1 MKNYLETIL
10 SMFSKENDKKTK
22 TQNLIFLAIL
32 LVFALICINTIS
44 SDKSSVTTLSNNK
57 ETEENSNKLPTSH
70 YNYIED
76 NLKNILGQIS
86 GVSDVSVMIT
96 YSSEE
101 KMIPVYDIKEEVAV
115 EENSD
120 GNETNTSKKTTTEKT
135 VAYEETNGGKVAIV
149 ESKTSPEIIGA
160 IITAKGIDSSNIT
173 KIKAAVSNSLD
184 IPVHKV
190 EIFSK

>member
-1 MKNYLETIL
+1 MKKYLDTIF
-10 SMFSKENDKKTK
+10 SMFSKEKDKKTK

-32 LVFALICINTIS
+32 LVFALICINTMT
-44 SDKSSVTTLSNNK
+44 SDKASVTTLSSHK
-57 ETEENSNKLPTSH
+57 ETEENSNKIPSSH

-76 NLKNILGQIS
+76 NLKNILSQIN

-101 KMIPVYDIKEEVAV
+101 KMIPVYDVKEEVAV

-135 VAYEETNGGKVAIV
+135 VAYEEANGGKVAIV
-149 ESKTSPEIIGA
+149 ESKVSPEIIGA
-160 IITAKGIDSSNIT
+160 IIAAKGIDSSNIT

-184 IPVHKV
+184 IPFHKV

>member
-1 MKNYLETIL
+1 MKNYLDIVR
-10 SMFSKENDKKTK
+10 SMFSKEKDKKTK

-44 SDKSSVTTLSNNK
+44 SDKSVATISNNK
-57 ETEENSNKLPTSH
+57 EKEENSNKLPTSH

-101 KMIPVYDIKEEVAV
+101 KMIPVYDVKEEVSV

-135 VAYEETNGGKVAIV
+135 VAYEEANGGKSPIV
-149 ESKTSPEIIGA
+149 ESKISPEIIGA
-160 IITAKGIDSSNIT
+160 IIAAKGIDSSNIT

>member
-1 MKNYLETIL
+1 MKNYLDTIF
-10 SMFSKENDKKTK
+10 SMFSKEKDKKTK

-32 LVFALICINTIS
+32 LVFALICINTMS
-44 SDKSSVTTLSNNK
+44 KDKTVTTLSKNK
-57 ETEENSNKLPTSH
+57 ETEEKSNNLPTSH

-86 GVSDVSVMIT
+86 GVSDVAVMIT

-101 KMIPVYDIKEEVAV
+101 KMIPVYDVKEEVSV

-135 VAYEETNGGKVAIV
+135 VAYEETNSGKSPIV

-160 IITAKGIDSSNIT
+160 IIAAKGIDSSNIT

>member
-120 GNETNTSKKTTTEKT
+120 GDETNTSKKTTTEKT
-135 VAYEETNGGKVAIV
+135 VAYEEANGGKSPIV

-160 IITAKGIDSSNIT
+160 IIAAKGIDSSNIT

>member
-1 MKNYLETIL
+1 MKKYLDIIF
-10 SMFSKENDKKTK
+10 SMFSKEKDKKTK

-32 LVFALICINTIS
+32 LVFALICINTMS
-44 SDKSSVTTLSNNK
+44 SDRPVTTLSENK
-57 ETEENSNKLPTSH
+57 ATEKNSNNLSTSH

-101 KMIPVYDIKEEVAV
+101 KMIPVYDVKEEVSV

-120 GNETNTSKKTTTEKT
+120 GDETNTSKKTTTEKT
-135 VAYEETNGGKVAIV
+135 VAYEETNSGKVPIV

-160 IITAKGIDSSNIT
+160 IITAKGIDASNMA
-173 KIKAAVSNSLD
+173 KIKEAVSNSLD

>member
-1 MKNYLETIL
+1 MKKFLDTIL
-10 SMFSKENDKKTK
+10 SMFSKEKDKKTK
-22 TQNLIFLAIL
+22 MQNLVFLAIL
-32 LVFALICINTIS
+32 LVFALICINTMS
-44 SDKSSVTTLSNNK
+44 SDNTVTTLSENK
-57 ETEENSNKLPTSH
+57 ETEENSNNLQTSH
-70 YNYIED
+70 YNYIEE

-101 KMIPVYDIKEEVAV
+101 KMIPVYDVKEEISV

-135 VAYEETNGGKVAIV
+135 VAYEEANGGKSPIV
-149 ESKTSPEIIGA
+149 ESKTRPEIIGA
-160 IITAKGIDSSNIT
+160 IIAAKGIDSSNIT
-173 KIKAAVSNSLD
+173 KIKTAVSNSLD

>member
-10 SMFSKENDKKTK
+10 SMFSKEKDKKTK

-32 LVFALICINTIS
+32 LVFALICINVIS
-44 SDKSSVTTLSNNK
+44 SEKSSVATLSNNK
-57 ETEENSNKLPTSH
+57 ETKENSNNLPTSH

-86 GVSDVSVMIT
+86 GVSDVSVMLT

-101 KMIPVYDIKEEVAV
+101 KMIPVYDVKEEVAI

-135 VAYEETNGGKVAIV
+135 VAYEETNDGKVPIV

-160 IITAKGIDSSNIT
+160 IIAAKGIDSSNMA
-173 KIKAAVSNSLD
+173 KIKEAVSNTLD

>member
-1 MKNYLETIL
+1 MKKYLDTIL
-10 SMFSKENDKKTK
+10 SMFSKEKDKKEK

-32 LVFALICINTIS
+32 LVFALICINTMS
-44 SDKSSVTTLSNNK
+44 SDRPVTTLSENK
-57 ETEENSNKLPTSH
+57 ETEENSNNLPTSH

-76 NLKNILGQIS
+76 NLKNILGQIR

-101 KMIPVYDIKEEVAV
+101 KMIPVYDVKEEVAV

-135 VAYEETNGGKVAIV
+135 VAYEETNSGKVPIV
-149 ESKTSPEIIGA
+149 ESKTRPEIIGA
-160 IITAKGIDSSNIT
+160 IIAAKGVDSSNVT
-173 KIKAAVSNSLD
+173 KIKEAVSNTLD

>member
-1 MKNYLETIL
+1 MKNYLDTIL
-10 SMFSKENDKKTK
+10 SMFSKEKDKKTK

-44 SDKSSVTTLSNNK
+44 ADKSVATLSNNK
-57 ETEENSNKLPTSH
+57 ETEERSNNLPTSH

-76 NLKNILGQIS
+76 NLKNILSQIS

-101 KMIPVYDIKEEVAV
+101 KMIPVYDVKEEVAV

-135 VAYEETNGGKVAIV
+135 VAYEEANGGKVAIV

-160 IITAKGIDSSNIT
+160 IIAAKGIDSSNIT
-173 KIKAAVSNSLD
+173 KIKAAVSNSLN